1 MTKVKILFIC
11 LYIIQTAVYG
21 QGLSLKQCLKYAND
35 NNKNIKIAG
44 YDADIAH
51 EKVNE
56 QIGTGLPQIS
66 ASGTL
71 TDNLKVSTSILP
83 GELLGMPGTFIAVKM
98 GTQYNATAGL
108 SLTQKVFDPNF
119 FVGLN
124 AAKISEQYSQQSIQK
139 TTEQIN
145 YNVSNVY
152 YQSLIIQKQYDLLK
166 ATLDASEKTLA
177 STELKYRNG
186 MAKKIDVDK
195 IKVSYNNTKS
205 QLQQTELSFKQ
216 SLNNLKYQMGMPV
229 DSTIVLSD
237 TLLVDE
243 IIQDE
248 YNRAG
253 NYMENR
259 VDYQLQK
266 TNLQIQEAQKQKSV
280 ADFIPTISFNANYD
294 FQAMRQEFN
303 IFAPGHEWF
312 QSSSIGLSLS
322 IPIFSGF
329 QKVSRL
335 QQAKL
340 NIMEAEDNLKLTE
353 QSIKVEVSN
362 YEIQY
367 HNALDN
373 IKNEKENLTLAE
385 SVYNNTQLEFQQ
397 GTASSLD
404 LVQAES
410 AFREA
415 QNTYFN
421 KLLNLY
427 IARLDVEKSKGSLMN
442 FINNLK

>member
-1 MTKVKILFIC
+1 MTKAKIFFLCI
-11 LYIIQTAVYG
+11 YVIQTTVYG
-21 QGLSLKQCLKYAND
+21 QGLSLKQCLKYANE

-44 YDADIAH
+44 YESDIAH

-71 TDNLKVSTSILP
+71 TDNLKIATNLMP
-83 GELLGMPGTFIAVKM
+83 GELFGQPGTFIAIKSGV
-98 GTQYNATAGL
+98 QYNTTAELTL
-108 SLTQKVFDPNF
+108 SQKIFDPNF
-119 FVGLN
+119 FVGLK
-124 AAKISEQYSQQSIQK
+124 AAKISEQYYHQSTQK
-139 TTEQIN
+139 TIEQTA
-145 YNVSNVY
+145 YDVSNNY
-152 YQSLIIQKQYDLLK
+152 YQSLIIQKQYNLLK

-177 STELKYRNG
+177 STDLKYRNG
-186 MAKKIDVDK
+186 TAKKIDVDK
-195 IKVSYNNTKS
+195 IRVSYNNTKS
-205 QLQQTELSFKQ
+205 QLQQTELSYKQ

-229 DSTIVLSD
+229 DSSIVLSD

-243 IIQDE
+243 ITQDE
-248 YNRAG
+248 YNRAD

-259 VDYQLQK
+259 VDYQLKK
-266 TNLQIQEAQKQKSV
+266 TNLQVQDAQKQKSI
-280 ADFIPTISFNANYD
+280 ADFLPTLSFDANYT

-303 IFAPGHEWF
+303 IFSPGHEWY
-312 QSSSIGLSLS
+312 QSSSIGLSLN

-340 NIMEAEDNLKLTE
+340 NVMEAEDNLKLTE

-385 SVYNNTQLEFQQ
+385 SVYTNTQLEFQQ
-397 GTASSLD
+397 GAASSLD
-404 LVQAES
+404 LIQAES
-410 AFREA
+410 SFREA